1 VPGTDQTSTVKLNS
15 ASASISQQNGVLLA
29 AAAPPQLLLLLVLQ
43 ALCLLLLLLL
53 RHCWLPIR
61 DLYDSKTARSMPAA
75 RLLLCEHS

>member
-29 AAAPPQLLLLLVLQ
+29 AAAPPQLLLLQ
-43 ALCLLLLLLL
+43 ALCLLLLLL